1 MLSHTVYAFK
11 YLATTLRP
19 GVAELRRELLSLGS
33 RAVSPRAVC
42 RAVDA
47 SSLYVGQ
54 VCLSRGTLCLSR
66 DTLVACSSCTL
77 PRERGGRVATTA
89 APQYESSCAVVTG
102 MPARPKYKES
112 K

>member
-19 GVAELRRELLSLGS
+19 GVAELKRALVSLGS

-66 DTLVACSSCTL
+66 DTLIACSSYTL
-77 PRERGGRVATTA
+77 PRERGRVATTA

-102 MPARPKYKES
+102 MPARPK
-112 K
+112 

>member
-1 MLSHTVYAFK
+1 MLCHTVYAFK

-19 GVAELRRELLSLGS
+19 GVAELRRALLSLGS

-66 DTLVACSSCTL
+66 DTLIACSSYTL
-77 PRERGGRVATTA
+77 PRERGRVATTA
-89 APQYESSCAVVTG
+89 ATQYESSCAVVTG
-102 MPARPKYKES
+102 MPARPK
-112 K
+112 

>member
-19 GVAELRRELLSLGS
+19 GVAELKRALLSLGS

-66 DTLVACSSCTL
+66 DTLIACSSYTL
-77 PRERGGRVATTA
+77 PRERGRVATTA

-102 MPARPKYKES
+102 MPARPK
-112 K
+112 

>member
-19 GVAELRRELLSLGS
+19 GVAELKRALVSLGS

-42 RAVDA
+42 RDVDA

-66 DTLVACSSCTL
+66 DTLIACSSYTL
-77 PRERGGRVATTA
+77 PRERGRGATTA

-102 MPARPKYKES
+102 MPARPK
-112 K
+112 